1 MLKGF
6 LSYEDRIWNKSPEVP
21 IKIRERQQKRVFK
34 KITELEN
41 DPFPSDVKKLKGEKD
56 VYRIR
61 IGDFRVLYRIIR
73 EDDIILVFRV
83 DKRSRV
89 HGR

>member
-1 MLKGF
+1 MKIEFGTKALKF
-6 LSYEDRIWNKSPEVP
+6 LSKLEKVSKE
-21 IKIRERQQKRVFK
+21 RVFK
-34 KITELEN
+34 RIKELYE

-61 IGDFRVLYRIIR
+61 IGDFRVLYRIIP
-73 EDDIILVFRV
+73 EDDVILIFRV

-89 HGR
+89 YGR

>member
-1 MLKGF
+1 MKIEFGTKALKF
-6 LSYEDRIWNKSPEVP
+6 LSKLEKGSKE
-21 IKIRERQQKRVFK
+21 RVFK
-34 KITELEN
+34 RIKKLGN

-61 IGDFRVLYRIIR
+61 IGDFRVLYRVIP
-73 EDDIILVFRV
+73 EDDTILVFRV

-89 HGR
+89 YGH

>member
-1 MLKGF
+1 MKIEFGTKALKF
-6 LSYEDRIWNKSPEVP
+6 ISKLEKDSKE
-21 IKIRERQQKRVFK
+21 RVFK
-34 KITELEN
+34 RIRQLGN

-61 IGDFRVLYRIIR
+61 IGDFRVLYRVIPK
-73 EDDIILVFRV
+73 DDAILVFRV

-89 HGR
+89 YGR

>member
-1 MLKGF
+1 MNIEFGTKALKF
-6 LSYEDRIWNKSPEVP
+6 LSKLEKGNKE
-21 IKIRERQQKRVFK
+21 RVFK

-41 DPFPSDVKKLKGEKD
+41 NPFPSDVKKLKGEKD

-89 HGR
+89 YGQFR

>member
-1 MLKGF
+1 MKIEFGTRALKF
-6 LSYEDRIWNKSPEVP
+6 LSKLEKVSKERIFKR
-21 IKIRERQQKRVFK
+21 IK
-34 KITELEN
+34 ELCE

-61 IGDFRVLYRIIR
+61 IGDFRVLYRIIS
-73 EDDIILVFRV
+73 EDDVILIFWV

-89 HGR
+89 YGR

>member
-1 MLKGF
+1 MKIEFGTRALKF
-6 LSYEDRIWNKSPEVP
+6 LSKVEKVSKERIFKR
-21 IKIRERQQKRVFK
+21 IK
-34 KITELEN
+34 ELCE

-61 IGDFRVLYRIIR
+61 IGDFRVLYRTIP
-73 EDDIILVFRV
+73 EDEVILIFRV

-89 HGR
+89 YGR

>member
-1 MLKGF
+1 MKIEFGTKSLKF
-6 LSYEDRIWNKSPEVP
+6 LSKLEKVSKERIFKR
-21 IKIRERQQKRVFK
+21 IK
-34 KITELEN
+34 ELCE

-61 IGDFRVLYRIIR
+61 IGDFRVLYRIIS
-73 EDDIILVFRV
+73 EDDVILIFRV

-89 HGR
+89 YGR

>member
-34 KITELEN
+34 K
-41 DPFPSDVKKLKGEKD
+41 LKGEKD

-61 IGDFRVLYRIIR
+61 IGDFRVLYRLIP
-73 EDDIILVFRV
+73 EDDIILVFKV

-89 HGR
+89 YGR

>member
-1 MLKGF
+1 MKIEFGTKALKF
-6 LSYEDRIWNKSPEVP
+6 LSKLEKGNKE
-21 IKIRERQQKRVFK
+21 RVFT
-34 KITELEN
+34 KIKELEN

-61 IGDFRVLYRIIR
+61 IGDFSVLDRLIP

-83 DKRSRV
+83 DKRSRAY
-89 HGR
+89 GR

>member
-1 MLKGF
+1 MKIEFGTKALKF
-6 LSYEDRIWNKSPEVP
+6 ISKLEKDSKE
-21 IKIRERQQKRVFK
+21 RVFK
-34 KITELEN
+34 RIRQLGN

-61 IGDFRVLYRIIR
+61 IGDFRVLYRVISK
-73 EDDIILVFRV
+73 DDAILVFRV

-89 HGR
+89 YGR